1 VEQSIRAAKE
11 AGLFVSLNLL
21 YFPGVTDCEYEWA
34 ALNALVQQ
42 TRLDFIQLRNLN
54 LDPELAMKLMAGF
67 DFGPCMGL
75 ANFMK
80 RLKKANPHLGF
91 GYFNPYLEPG
101 GGR

>member
-1 VEQSIRAAKE
+1 
-11 AGLFVSLNLL
+11 
-21 YFPGVTDCEYEWA
+21 VTDCENEWGALA
-34 ALNALVQQ
+34 ALVHE
-42 TRLDFIQLRNLN
+42 TKLDFIQLRNLN

-80 RLKKANPHLGF
+80 RLKKHCPHLRF

-101 GGR
+101 ASRGS